1 MELKTLAAVA
11 LSPFVIERRFRRTS
25 LGRLFATWFA
35 MLTLAA
41 LGATASLAACTETI
55 IVTSLDDAGPGT
67 LRQAVED
74 ANTCPGTNFITF
86 TVTGVIVLETEL
98 PHVEDALFILGPG
111 PASLTV
117 TRSTNVATDCFSILS
132 LEDLNIAWV
141 SGLTIT
147 NGCAD
152 SGAGIFCNGN
162 AVLSNCVI
170 TANFGERGGYGAGA
184 YNLDTLLIVDC
195 SISGNFGRGN
205 AFLGAGVMTEGSSL
219 TIINSVFAGNHTP
232 GLGGGL
238 ATLSGSVALTNVT
251 FSGNVATNGGGGM
264 ILLGFDTFVAASVT
278 IVSNRAEF
286 GGGGVYDDGNGTA
299 EFKNSII
306 AGNEDPNTP
315 DLDGD
320 FVSLG
325 YNLIGNGDTGTGF
338 TDGVDGDQ
346 VGTAATPL
354 DPLVGPLQNNGGPTA
369 THALLA
375 SSPAINFGTNDLA
388 PPTDQRGVGFPRIIG
403 GVIDIGAFEF
413 SPSGLVVIGAVNST
427 NCAGSLAVFSVTASG
442 VGALSYQWTHAGAN
456 LADATNATLMV
467 DVLTDGEA
475 GEYCVIVSDQ
485 TQTLTNC
492 VSLVVLNS
500 TVPDGTGP
508 EDVTICAGSNAMFCV
523 TVTNGAPMP
532 IYEWLKNGT
541 LLAGQTNDCLLL
553 TNVTLLDAGQYC
565 VRLRNGLCGGP
576 MGPFIERCAVL
587 RVLPS
592 ITATP
597 PVNIAV
603 SPGQD
608 ALFQTTISGAASN
621 CPVTLAWFKD
631 GAVLPGQTND
641 SLLLTNLTAADVG
654 TYCVVAQ
661 GCCNAVTNCAA
672 LALLSNCTNP
682 VVQIN
687 SGSAGICELPPL
699 PAQIGIPARFVAADG
714 APDSYIKGTIS
725 NLPAGYLVT
734 NGMYLAWCV
743 DYFAEI
749 FHGANYQPLMYLSTG
764 PLPPQL
770 QNPNW
775 SFLNYILNHKQGNA
789 VDVQNAIWFF
799 IGGPAPANDPTFFPP
814 SINATNMVSDA
825 LLNGAGFIPLAGQI
839 TAVILD
845 AGPHVQL
852 LVIETR
858 CQESLERCPG
868 GQIAFCASAAGAPPL
883 AWQWLKDGLPITD
896 ATNAC
901 LTLTNLAPND
911 GGAYCIVAANAC
923 GSATNCTV
931 LTVFTNASLTPLV
944 NLVRAPGESAT
955 FSVTPGGTGPFT
967 FLWRHNGSLI
977 AGQNGSSLTLPS
989 VTVADAGLYT
999 VEVFGRCG
1007 TAMSSGELFVTAPLV
1022 LSGPNSLSRVAGESA
1037 QFSVSAAGTPPFFYQ
1052 WQHEGTNLPGASNS
1066 VLLLPSVSVA
1076 DAGIYCVIVT
1086 DNFGSATACATLQ
1099 VTPLLPPPAACLVS
1113 HWSFDESSGDTAFDD
1128 ADGNDGTLN
1137 NNPARVAGRF
1147 GGGLRFN
1154 GANQYVQVPSAENL
1168 RFTNNFSLSF
1178 WFNPSVPLNAASGRK
1193 DLVKKF
1199 GSYWVIL
1206 NYPGSDGRLVFV
1218 LNNGVP
1224 LVKSATAS
1232 WHPNQWYHAAATY
1245 DGAALRLY
1253 VNGMLEGSAAA
1264 SGLVSTNESPV
1275 QFGGNTEQGYWFPGG
1290 LDEARFYRCALTD
1303 GEVRALFLGA
1313 GTTNSPPG
1321 TNSPPTITALPSL
1334 NIPEDSSTGPI
1345 AFAVGDAETS
1355 ASNLFVATW
1364 SSNPSLVPDAR
1375 LFLGG
1380 SASNRT
1386 LTILPAFN
1394 CFGSADITVTVV
1406 DDFGSASTTVF
1417 TLTVTPVNDPPAIS
1431 DLADHVTGR
1440 NQMTPAI
1447 AFSIG
1452 DLETPAAALT
1462 VTTTSGNQAL
1472 VADADILLGG
1482 PGPIRTIKLTP
1493 ALNQIGSALITV
1505 TVSDGALSASDTFIL
1520 TVLDTPADTN
1530 SLISHWPF
1538 DEPSGNTAL
1547 DVAGPNPGTLV
1558 NGPARAADG
1567 RIGAA
1572 LCFDGIND
1580 LVSVP
1585 DRPSLDLSN
1594 HFTVSLWF
1602 QPARLLNAASG
1613 RRDLLQKFLSY
1624 WFIMNF
1630 PGNDGKL
1637 VFVLNGGS
1645 PQVKSTTTSWA
1656 SNQWYHAAATYDG
1669 AQLKL
1674 YVNGVLEGAVATSV
1688 LPNNTTYPLQIGGNN
1703 LQNVWFPGCLDDVRI
1718 YGTTLSAADVA
1729 VLFSSAPVPSPLPQ
1743 PAAPPRLALLY
1754 ADGLARL
1761 TWETTP
1767 GAMYQVEFKDHLDAP
1782 EWSAMPDAL
1791 FAWGD
1796 LVSFEDPTG
1805 GLTQRY
1811 YRVMRLP

>member
-1 MELKTLAAVA
+1 MELKTLAPVTP
-11 LSPFVIERRFRRTS
+11 SPCKIEKTFRRIPWRVQIAKWS
-25 LGRLFATWFA
+25 A
-35 MLTLAA
+35 MLLLAA
-41 LGATASLAACTETI
+41 LGTVASFAACTETI
-55 IVTSLDDAGPGT
+55 AVTSLDDAGPGT
-67 LRQAVED
+67 LRQAIED
-74 ANTCPGTNFITF
+74 ANACPGTNFITF
-86 TVTGVIVLETEL
+86 TVTGAIVLETEL

-132 LEDLNIAWV
+132 LEDINIAWV

-152 SGAGIFCNGN
+152 SGAGVFCNGN

-184 YNLDTLLIVDC
+184 YNLDTLLIIDC

-205 AFLGAGVMTEGSSL
+205 AFLGAGVMTEGTSL
-219 TIINSVFAGNHTP
+219 TIINSVLGGNHTP

-238 ATLSGSVALTNVT
+238 TTLSGSVALTNVT
-251 FSGNVATNGGGGM
+251 LSGNVATNGGGGLM
-264 ILLGFDTFVAASVT
+264 LLGFDTFVAASVT

-299 EFKNSII
+299 EFKNTII
-306 AGNEDPNTP
+306 AGNEDPSTP
-315 DLDGD
+315 DIDGD

-325 YNLIGNGDTGTGF
+325 FNLIGNGF
-338 TDGVDGDQ
+338 TDGVDGNQ
-346 VGTAATPL
+346 VGSAATPL
-354 DPLVGPLQNNGGPTA
+354 DPVVGPLQNNGGPTA
-369 THALLA
+369 THALLT
-375 SSPAINFGTNDLA
+375 SSPAINAGTNDLA
-388 PPTDQRGVGFPRIIG
+388 PPTDQRGPGFPRIIG

-413 SPSGLVVIGAVNST
+413 TPSGLVVIGAVNST
-427 NCAGSLAVFSVTASG
+427 NCAGSQAVFSVTASG
-442 VGALSYQWTHAGAN
+442 VGALSYQWTHAGTN

-467 DVLTDGEA
+467 DVQTNAQA

-492 VSLVVLNS
+492 ATLVVLNS
-500 TVPDGTGP
+500 TVPDGNGP

-532 IYEWLKNGT
+532 IYEWLKDGT

-553 TNVTLLDAGQYC
+553 TNVTSLDAGQYC

-576 MGPFIERCAVL
+576 MGPFVERCATL
-587 RVLPS
+587 RVLPF

-597 PVNIAV
+597 PVNVAV

-608 ALFQTTISGAASN
+608 ALFQTTVSGADSN
-621 CPVTLAWFKD
+621 CLVTLAWYKD
-631 GAVLPGQTND
+631 GALLPGQTND
-641 SLLLTNLTAADVG
+641 SLLLTNVTGADAG
-654 TYCVVAQ
+654 GYCVVAQ

-672 LALLSNCTNP
+672 LALLSNCSNP

-699 PAQIGIPARFVAADG
+699 PAQIGNPAHLVAANG
-714 APDSYIKGTIS
+714 SPDSYIKGTLS
-725 NLPAGYLVT
+725 NVPAGYLVT

-743 DYFAEI
+743 DYHAEI
-749 FHGANYQPLMYLSTG
+749 FHGANYRPLMYLSTG
-764 PLPPQL
+764 SLPAQL

-775 SFLNYILNHKQGNA
+775 PFINYILNHKQGNA

-799 IGGPAPANDPTFFPP
+799 IGGPAPSYDPTYFPP
-814 SINATNMVSDA
+814 SVHATNMVSDA

-845 AGPHVQL
+845 SGPHVQL

-868 GQIAFCASAAGAPPL
+868 GQIAFCASATGTPPL
-883 AWQWLKDGLPITD
+883 TLQWLKDGLPIPD

-901 LTLTNLAPND
+901 LNLTNLTSSD
-911 GGAYCIVAANAC
+911 GGAYCIVASNAC
-923 GSATNCTV
+923 GSATNCTA
-931 LTVFTNASLTPLV
+931 LTMFTNASLTPLV

-967 FLWRHNGSLI
+967 FLWRRNGSLL
-977 AGQNGSSLTLPS
+977 AGQNGSSLTIPS
-989 VTVADAGLYT
+989 VSVADAGLYT
-999 VEVFGRCG
+999 VEVFGHCG

-1022 LSGPNSLSRVAGESA
+1022 LSGPNSLSRVVGESA
-1037 QFSVSAAGTPPFFYQ
+1037 QFSVSAAGTPPFLYQ

-1076 DAGIYCVIVT
+1076 DAGTYCVSVT

-1099 VTPLLPPPAACLVS
+1099 ATPLLPPSAACLIS
-1113 HWSFDESSGDTAFDD
+1113 HWSFDESSGNTAFDD

-1168 RFTNNFSLSF
+1168 RLTNNFSLSF
-1178 WFNPSVPLNAASGRK
+1178 WFNPSVPLSAASGRK

-1206 NYPGSDGRLVFV
+1206 NYPGSDGRLAFV

-1224 LVKSATAS
+1224 LAKSATTS

-1253 VNGMLEGSAAA
+1253 VNGMLEGTAAA

-1321 TNSPPTITALPSL
+1321 TSSPPTITALPSL
-1334 NIPEDSSTGPI
+1334 SIPEDTTTGPI
-1345 AFAVGDAETS
+1345 AFVVGDVETS
-1355 ASNLFVATW
+1355 SSNLFVTAW

-1380 SASNRT
+1380 ADSNRT

-1406 DDFGSASTTVF
+1406 DDFGSATTTVF
-1417 TLTVTPVNDPPAIS
+1417 TLTVTPVNDSPAIS
-1431 DLADHVTGR
+1431 DLANQVTVR
-1440 NQMTPAI
+1440 NQMTPAL

-1462 VTTTSGNQAL
+1462 VTATSGNQAL

-1482 PGPIRTIKLTP
+1482 AGPIRTIQLTP

-1505 TVSDGALSASDTFIL
+1505 TVSDGVLSASDTFTL

-1530 SLISHWPF
+1530 VLISHWQF
-1538 DEPSGNTAL
+1538 EEASGSTAL
-1547 DVAGPNPGTLV
+1547 DSAGPNPGALV
-1558 NGPARAADG
+1558 GPTRAAAG

-1572 LCFDGIND
+1572 LCSMASMI
-1580 LVSVP
+1580 SSA
-1585 DRPSLDLSN
+1585 RR
-1594 HFTVSLWF
+1594 TVRRWICRTTS
-1602 QPARLLNAASG
+1602 QSASG
-1613 RRDLLQKFLSY
+1613 S
-1624 WFIMNF
+1624 
-1630 PGNDGKL
+1630 
-1637 VFVLNGGS
+1637 S
-1645 PQVKSTTTSWA
+1645 P
-1656 SNQWYHAAATYDG
+1656 HA
-1669 AQLKL
+1669 
-1674 YVNGVLEGAVATSV
+1674 
-1688 LPNNTTYPLQIGGNN
+1688 
-1703 LQNVWFPGCLDDVRI
+1703 C
-1718 YGTTLSAADVA
+1718 
-1729 VLFSSAPVPSPLPQ
+1729 
-1743 PAAPPRLALLY
+1743 
-1754 ADGLARL
+1754 
-1761 TWETTP
+1761 
-1767 GAMYQVEFKDHLDAP
+1767 
-1782 EWSAMPDAL
+1782 
-1791 FAWGD
+1791 
-1796 LVSFEDPTG
+1796 
-1805 GLTQRY
+1805 
-1811 YRVMRLP
+1811 